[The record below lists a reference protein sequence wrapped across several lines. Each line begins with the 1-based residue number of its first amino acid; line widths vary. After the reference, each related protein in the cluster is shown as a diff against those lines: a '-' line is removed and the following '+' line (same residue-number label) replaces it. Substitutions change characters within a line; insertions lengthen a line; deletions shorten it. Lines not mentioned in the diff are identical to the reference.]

1 METKN
6 VLDTNEKYKEDS
18 QKILEEAE
26 SIILKSK
33 GKHGKPKQFV
43 VTFILPAFILI
54 ILLFFFS
61 TIFAIINF
69 DNSKILNGIHIQ
81 GIDVSNLSVEE
92 AKQKLSLAF
101 NEYLSNDITLS
112 HLDYSFTLPASNLNI
127 SYNIEKAVDDAYSV
141 GRTNNIFINNYEIL
155 NALLSNLNIEV
166 EINYDPESLNSVIST
181 INEQLPDR
189 VVNSG
194 YYIEDTN
201 LIVTSGVDGYAVN
214 EEALKQELLMY
225 FNNLDNPSSLDI
237 PVIFTKATAIDM
249 DQIYKSVYKA
259 PTDAYYT
266 TNPYVVYPSSN
277 GIDFNISLDEAKAM
291 LETPQEQYT
300 IPLKILY
307 PTKTNNDLE
316 KEAFPD
322 LLGSFSTSF
331 KSSNSNRS
339 TNIILSA
346 GKINGYVLMPGETFS
361 FNEVVG
367 QRTAAAG
374 FKPAP
379 AYFAGETVMEYG
391 GGICQVSS
399 TLYNSVLYA
408 NLEIVERTNHGYEPS
423 YVKAGLDATV
433 SWGGPEFIF
442 KNNRDYPIKLIC
454 ETSGKILKIYVYGLK
469 TDNDYTVELDARYLS
484 TIKYST
490 TYKEDSSLA
499 PGETKVIQSG
509 SNGCKT
515 ATYKNLYDKDGNLVS
530 SECISRDTYNPH
542 NQIIAVGK

>member
-92 AKQKLSLAF
+92 AKQKLNLAF
-101 NEYLSNDITLS
+101 NEYLNNDITLS

-127 SYNIEKAVDDAYSV
+127 SYNIEKAVDEAYSI

-201 LIVTSGVDGYAVN
+201 LIVTSGVDGYAVD

-225 FNNLDNPSSLDI
+225 FSNLDNPSSLDI
-237 PVIFTKATAIDM
+237 PIIFTKATAIDM

-266 TNPYVVYPSSN
+266 TNPYVVYPASN
-277 GIDFNISLDEAKAM
+277 GIDFNISIDEAKAM

-339 TNIILSA
+339 TNIVLSA
-346 GKINGYVLMPGETFS
+346 SKINGYVLMPGETFS

>member
-92 AKQKLSLAF
+92 AKQKLNLAF
-101 NEYLSNDITLS
+101 NEYLNNDITLS

-201 LIVTSGVDGYAVN
+201 LIVTSGVDGYAVD
-214 EEALKQELLMY
+214 EESLKQELLMY
-225 FNNLDNPSSLDI
+225 FSNLDNPSSLDI
-237 PVIFTKATAIDM
+237 PIIFTKATAIDM

-266 TNPYVVYPSSN
+266 TNPYVVYPASN

-339 TNIILSA
+339 TNIVLSA
-346 GKINGYVLMPGETFS
+346 SKINGYVLMPGETFS

-408 NLEIVERTNHGYEPS
+408 NLEIVERTNHGYPPA
-423 YVKAGLDATV
+423 YVKSGLDATV

-490 TYKEDSSLA
+490 TYREDSSLA